1 MIALF
6 VFLLAA
12 VSFTPI
18 DEARAQKGLPLVRI
32 GIEAPAGT
40 NSHYF
45 VTKQL
50 GLFQKHG
57 INIELISFPG
67 GTVGLQALF
76 AGDIQFATSDG
87 VAGLSAN
94 LRGANLY
101 FVAGMINTFP
111 FSILSKPEIRAP
123 QDLRG
128 KKIVISRYGSS
139 SDTAV
144 RAAVEKYDL
153 KPDKDVIILQ
163 GGGQTE
169 RFAALRAGAVDAAIV
184 SPPLNLAG
192 KQMGFNEVI
201 DLSESGVAYSHQQ
214 IVAIKDYLDRN
225 PDTVL
230 RTLRALCEGLAA
242 WKDPAKKTVVLTNV
256 ARYLR
261 LDPEKQKDQLEE
273 TYRYYSKIFPS
284 RPFATA
290 EGLELTAQMLKK
302 NRPEAKDIQAKDWLN
317 NRFMAQLE
325 KEGFLAKVFGGK

>member
-1 MIALF
+1 MIF
-6 VFLLAA
+6 VTILSMVAFIFSSSGDAW
-12 VSFTPI
+12 SQ
-18 DEARAQKGLPLVRI
+18 RNLPTVRI

-45 VTKQL
+45 VSKQL

-101 FVAGMINTFP
+101 FIAGMINTFP
-111 FSILSKPEIRAP
+111 FSILSRPEIRTP
-123 QDLRG
+123 QELRG

-163 GGGQTE
+163 GGGQSE
-169 RFAALRAGAVDAAIV
+169 RFAALKAGAVDAAIV

-192 KQMGFNEVI
+192 RKMGFNEVI

-214 IVAIKDYLDRN
+214 IVAIKDFLDRN
-225 PDTVL
+225 PDTVM
-230 RTLRALCEGLAA
+230 RTLRALIEGLAA
-242 WKDPAKKTVVLTNV
+242 WKDPAKKSLVMGHV
-256 ARYLR
+256 AKYLR
-261 LDPEKQKDQLEE
+261 LDPEKNKDQIEE
-273 TYRYYSKIFPS
+273 TYRYYSKTFPTKPYS
-284 RPFATA
+284 TA
-290 EGLELTAQMLKK
+290 EGLGFTAQILKK
-302 NRPEAKDIQAKDWLN
+302 NRPEAKDLQAKDFLN
-317 NRFMAQLE
+317 NRFVAELE
-325 KEGFLAKVFGGK
+325 KEGFLAKVFGAK

>member
-1 MIALF
+1 MKRLS
-6 VFLLAA
+6 FLGLLTLILSPG
-12 VSFTPI
+12 V
-18 DEARAQKGLPLVRI
+18 EAWAQKTLPLVRI

-40 NSHYF
+40 NSHYY
-45 VTKQL
+45 VTRQL
-50 GLFQKHG
+50 GLFQKYG
-57 INIELISFPG
+57 LNMELISFPG

-76 AGDIQFATSDG
+76 AGDIQFATADG

-101 FVAGMINTFP
+101 FIAGMINTFP
-111 FSILSKPEIRAP
+111 FSILAKPEIRTP

-163 GGGQTE
+163 GGGQSE

-184 SPPLNLAG
+184 SPPLNLTG
-192 KQMGFNEVI
+192 KRLGFNEVI

-214 IVAIKDYLDRN
+214 IVAIKDYLERN

-242 WKDPAKKTVVLTNV
+242 WKDPSKKSLVLSHVAK
-256 ARYLR
+256 YLR

-273 TYRYYSKIFPS
+273 TYRYYSKTFPTK
-284 RPFATA
+284 PYATA

-302 NRPEAKDIQAKDWLN
+302 ARPEAKDIQAKDWLN
-317 NRFMAQLE
+317 NRFMAELE
-325 KEGFLAKVFGGK
+325 KEGFLARVFGGK